1 MPGSQI
7 TLKSNADGLLLQ
19 GYRWLPQAAPK
30 AAVLLAHGMA
40 EHAGR
45 YGRFAAALNA
55 AGYAVYAFDHRGHGL
70 TAGGAH
76 GLTAGGGQ
84 GKTASGALG
93 HAAPSD
99 GWNRMVADLAQA
111 ASHIANEQPGKP
123 LLLFGHSMGSFM
135 AQRFI
140 ELQGD
145 LLAGCVLCASNGK
158 PPAIA
163 VLGKLIARLERLR
176 CGARGTSKVI
186 DAMGFGA
193 FNKPFAPNRTEYDWL
208 SRDNAEVDKYLADP
222 HCGFSL
228 DTQFWIDFLDGL
240 EEMSRPAEQARIP
253 KALPLLVI
261 AGTRDPVSASTR
273 GLRQLLQAYQAAGLN
288 RVEHVFYD
296 DARHELLNETNRDQ
310 VTADIIGFLD
320 RCLIPQA

>member
-1 MPGSQI
+1 MPGTQI

-19 GYRWLPQAAPK
+19 GYRWLPETQPK
-30 AAVLLAHGMA
+30 AILLLAHGMA

-45 YGRFAAALNA
+45 YARFAAALNA

-70 TAGGAH
+70 TAEGGH
-76 GLTAGGGQ
+76 GLTAGN
-84 GKTASGALG
+84 AELG
-93 HAAPSD
+93 HAAPRD
-99 GWNRMVADLAQA
+99 GWNRMVADLIQA
-111 ASHIANEQPGKP
+111 AGFARAEHPGKP

-140 ELQGD
+140 ELQGG
-145 LLAGCVLCASNGK
+145 LLQGCVLCASNGK

-193 FNKPFAPNRTEYDWL
+193 FNKKFAPNRTEYDWL
-208 SRDNAEVDKYLADP
+208 SRDTAEVDKYIADP
-222 HCGFSL
+222 FCGFSL

-240 EEMSRPAEQARIP
+240 DDMSQPAEQARIP

-261 AGTRDPVSASTR
+261 GGKHDPVSAGTR
-273 GLRQLLQAYQAAGLN
+273 GLLQLLQAYATAGLN
-288 RVEHVFYD
+288 RVEHIFYD
-296 DARHELLNETNRDQ
+296 DARHELLNENNRDQ

-320 RCLIPQA
+320 RCLIPQP